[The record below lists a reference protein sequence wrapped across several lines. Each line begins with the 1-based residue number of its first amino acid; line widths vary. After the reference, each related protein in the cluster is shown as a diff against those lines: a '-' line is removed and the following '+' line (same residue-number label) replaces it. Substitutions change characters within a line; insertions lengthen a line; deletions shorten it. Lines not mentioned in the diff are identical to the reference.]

1 MSAHVDHV
9 TRHGPGTG
17 FADLSV
23 VSLIRAIEVDG
34 RTMPRGAIGTV
45 VGVYGNGGYEVEF
58 MLPFHAVLTLGQ
70 TDLSA

>member
-1 MSAHVDHV
+1 MSAHADHV
-9 TRHGPGTG
+9 IRHDSGTE

-23 VSLIRAIEVDG
+23 VSLTRAIEVDG

-58 MLPFHAVLTLGQ
+58 VLPFHAVVTLGQ
-70 TDLSA
+70 ADLTA